1 MTPFDRDYG
10 YGESPNPTDPPEIK
24 AGPRYT
30 VPLKGKEI
38 INDGKVRIMIDFPSI
53 AAAADFTA
61 HTGLDA
67 ALFMEDGLTESS
79 VAEDRK
85 FILRHTGD
93 MPKEFQL
100 RKISVTSH
108 AVGGKLDETI

>member
-1 MTPFDRDYG
+1 MKDNDTDYRHCISTVFDTLMN
-10 YGESPNPTDPPEIK
+10 S
-24 AGPRYT
+24 GPRYT

-53 AAAADFTA
+53 AAAADFAA
-61 HTGLDA
+61 HTGLDS

-93 MPKEFQL
+93 MPEEFQL
-100 RKISVTSH
+100 HKISVTSR